1 MVLNMTFTKINEK
14 TIQCVIDM
22 NEIGQMG
29 YVLEELY
36 TNREAASNFMR
47 SVMERGVEA
56 GYQLNRHLQEIQVT
70 LFSDQQLVLSFVEVS
85 PDKQVDQIIANVL
98 DTYEGVKAIGK
109 EHLEEIQ
116 NMSGEEKLL
125 AFQEVIEKYH
135 NLLDTF
141 KTPVVG
147 EQREEKNI
155 EKEIKKE
162 MDIEDIMVKE
172 KKRYMF
178 RFSNL
183 SNLKQLSKAVTFKV
197 PSHLYRDKQ
206 KYYLLVDFSGM
217 EQDRVNSFMV
227 QVLDYEAVVEK
238 NKFVLAHV
246 EEHADNVIED
256 GAIEVLRK
264 L

>member
-14 TIQCVIDM
+14 TVQCVIDM

-56 GYQLNRHLQEIQVT
+56 GYQLNSHLQEIQVT

-98 DTYEGVKAIGK
+98 DTYEGVNAIGK
-109 EHLEEIQ
+109 EHLEDIL

-141 KTPVVG
+141 KTTDVG
-147 EQREEKNI
+147 EQKKEN
-155 EKEIKKE
+155 EKEIKRE
-162 MDIEDIMVKE
+162 MDKEDSMVKE
-172 KKRYMF
+172 KKQYMF

-183 SNLKQLSKAVTFKV
+183 SHLKQLSKAVTIKV

-206 KYYLLVDFSGM
+206 RYYLMVDFTGM
-217 EQDRVNSFMV
+217 EQDKVNSFML
-227 QVLDYEAVVEK
+227 QVLDYEAEVEK

-246 EEHADNVIED
+246 EEHANNVIED
-256 GAIEVLRK
+256 GAIEVLKK